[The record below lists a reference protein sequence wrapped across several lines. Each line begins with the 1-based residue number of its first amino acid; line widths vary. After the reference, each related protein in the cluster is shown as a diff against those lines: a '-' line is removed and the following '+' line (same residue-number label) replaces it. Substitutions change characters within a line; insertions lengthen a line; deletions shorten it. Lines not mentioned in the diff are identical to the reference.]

1 MFKIKYEDK
10 AKKFIKKLD
19 FSIKQR
25 VIEKIKSLELDPF
38 PRQKKHILETAGSSI
53 LCELP
58 IDKLR
63 IYYTVEDRFIVIEEI
78 EYGKIIE
85 KEYKGLV
92 KILEGKSN
100 HKSGNKENYPN
111 QRKDINRL
119 KKWFSNIFK
128 K

>member
-1 MFKIKYEDK
+1 MYKIKYEDK

-38 PRQKKHILETAGSSI
+38 PRQKNHILETIGSSL

-63 IYYTVEDRFIVIEEI
+63 VYYTVEDRFIVIEEI
-78 EYGKIIE
+78 EYMGII
-85 KEYKGLV
+85 
-92 KILEGKSN
+92 KILEGQNS
-100 HKSGNKENYPN
+100 HKSGNKKNFPN
-111 QRKDINRL
+111 QRRDIGRL
-119 KKWFSNIFK
+119 KKWFQNFFK
-128 K
+128 GK